1 MAVTPED
8 VRAIAP
14 ELDSVPTDL
23 IERFIAMAERR
34 VNRKAWGARADD
46 GVTCLAAHLLTMRK
60 RGASG
65 QTGPLASVS
74 VGDVSQSFAVQAST
88 DGKNYNAT
96 SYGQEFATLQSLVF
110 ADRVI

>member
-46 GVTCLAAHLLTMRK
+46 GVTFLAAHLLTMRK

-74 VGDVSQSFAVQAST
+74 VGDVSQSFAVQAS